1 MGWPY
6 FRGSQG
12 TTIGDWSLQR
22 IFSIILVKYWKFFG
36 GYSLHWVKVWNLIKK
51 THPATMHVP
60 CNPGYVKTAGT
71 SLSWQGQQRIRRA
84 DTVHLR
90 LLYGTLLVT
99 HGAVEQAEEPGH
111 GGCAGDGQVGSFCD
125 DFISSWICRYYR
137 YCTRVHYKDEDDKSI
152 ALQCHHCCVTS
163 TQYPLALSLTG
174 GLTQLHIR
182 FMNLLLLS

>member
-36 GYSLHWVKVWNLIKK
+36 GYSLHWVKVWNL
-51 THPATMHVP
+51 
-60 CNPGYVKTAGT
+60 
-71 SLSWQGQQRIRRA
+71 
-84 DTVHLR
+84 
-90 LLYGTLLVT
+90 T

-125 DFISSWICRYYR
+125 N
-137 YCTRVHYKDEDDKSI
+137 
-152 ALQCHHCCVTS
+152 L
-163 TQYPLALSLTG
+163 
-174 GLTQLHIR
+174 IR
-182 FMNLLLLS
+182 FWLKWNYGYGRWIHWIHEKNKRNEVTCIHFIWVTPSNESWPFSHLCYALRRCSMLRLCCNNKPTLPVFPLWLTCG